1 LKWIETSIFQPGD
14 SPKQGVL
21 LPRSFF
27 EAEKRGDGGVSAAFG
42 QRSGEANCPRESGDL
57 NHGKFFIDAMVLDLT
72 IIAWCCINGG
82 PNHLLA
88 LAMKAAR
95 LRGL

>member
-1 LKWIETSIFQPGD
+1 MTEAFQRRLGN
-14 SPKQGVL
+14 GVG
-21 LPRSFF
+21 RQT
-27 EAEKRGDGGVSAAFG
+27 VH
-42 QRSGEANCPRESGDL
+42 ESL
-57 NHGKFFIDAMVLDLT
+57 EILITASCIDAMVLDLT

>member
-1 LKWIETSIFQPGD
+1 MTEAFQRRLGN
-14 SPKQGVL
+14 GVG
-21 LPRSFF
+21 RQT
-27 EAEKRGDGGVSAAFG
+27 VH
-42 QRSGEANCPRESGDL
+42 ESL
-57 NHGKFFIDAMVLDLT
+57 EILITASVNDAMVLDLT
-72 IIAWCCINGG
+72 IIAWCCING